1 MKSNLGA
8 LAWELEKARNLIN
21 VFDNFIS
28 DECPAAGTKGEG
40 FAAMAFARRVEMFES
55 TLLAAM
61 DMLGAVQDTLE
72 KEALA

>member
-1 MKSNLGA
+1 MKTNPEK
-8 LAWELEKARNLIN
+8 LAWELEKARNLIK
-21 VFDNFIS
+21 VFDEFITN
-28 DECPAAGTKGEG
+28 ECPAADSEGED

-61 DMLGAVQDTLE
+61 DMLGAAQNTLE